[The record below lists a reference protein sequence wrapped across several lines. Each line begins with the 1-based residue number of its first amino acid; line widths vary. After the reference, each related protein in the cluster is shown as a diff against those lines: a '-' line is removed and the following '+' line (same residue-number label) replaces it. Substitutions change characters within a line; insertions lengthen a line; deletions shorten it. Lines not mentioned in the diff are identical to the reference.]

1 MDGIEL
7 ELRARF
13 ILEDKEHELI
23 TEINNWLDDMIEN
36 GDKSVMENR
45 EKIMNYYNYKY
56 LKSLIIEFLKGLH
69 GVPNVTKPRRICI
82 SRTSAVNYVLSKIK
96 EEIPQFVVAQN
107 VDESRQRNNY
117 IEDEY
122 EI

>member
-7 ELRARF
+7 ELQARF

-45 EKIMNYYNYKY
+45 ENIMNYYNYKY

-96 EEIPQFVVAQN
+96 ENGYPSFTVSQEFEEKLIMN
-107 VDESRQRNNY
+107 MKYSID
-117 IEDEY
+117 
-122 EI
+122 